1 MKKIR
6 AILIGAGNRGS
17 IYANYAL
24 ENPYELQ
31 IVGVAEPNKERRER
45 ICKLH
50 GISEHSYASWE
61 ELLAL
66 PKIADCAIIC
76 TQDKMHYGP
85 TMEALQKEYHVLL
98 EKPMSGDKK
107 ECISLEAEA
116 QRQNRL
122 LLIAH
127 VLRYSDFFKT
137 IENLLA
143 KGTIGKLISIN
154 LIENV
159 GYWHFA
165 HSFVRGYWRNSKESN
180 PIILAKSCHDMDL
193 LAWFS
198 GADAKSVVSFGRL
211 NYFKTENKPKG
222 ATKKCLQGCP
232 YLNDCIY
239 SVKNIYSME
248 RAKELANILSEGQG
262 MERLQKELEESQ
274 FGNCVFDSDNDVAD
288 NQISAIEF
296 ENGVTATFILN
307 AFSNEISRS
316 IRLVGTEGEI
326 SGDTFSNRISY
337 IRFKE
342 DAETHIILPEAQSGH
357 GGGDFGLVRDFVQMI
372 RNNRTDG
379 PSSARLSLMSHIMAF
394 AAEESRISHRIIDIE
409 EFMKESK

>member
-1 MKKIR
+1 MKKIK

-17 IYANYAL
+17 IYSNYAL

-31 IVGVAEPNKERRER
+31 IIGVAEPNQERRER
-45 ICKLH
+45 ICKQH
-50 GISEHSYASWE
+50 GIREYSYGSWE
-61 ELLAL
+61 ELLAK
-66 PKIADCAIIC
+66 PKLADCAIIC
-76 TQDKMHYGP
+76 TQDKMHYEP
-85 TMEALQKEYHVLL
+85 TMQALQQQYHVLL
-98 EKPMSGDKK
+98 EKPMSGDKH

-116 QRQNRL
+116 KKQNRL

-127 VLRYSDFFKT
+127 VLRYSNLFKT
-137 IENLLA
+137 IDSLL
-143 KGTIGKLISIN
+143 KQGTIGKLISIN

-193 LAWFS
+193 LAWYA
-198 GADAKSVVSFGRL
+198 GADAKSVVSFGKL
-211 NYFKTENKPKG
+211 NYFIPENKPKG

-232 YLNDCIY
+232 HLNDCLY

-248 RAKELANILSEGQG
+248 RAKELANIISDG
-262 MERLQKELEESQ
+262 MGKERLQKELEDSQ
-274 FGNCVFDSDNDVAD
+274 FGNCVFDTDNDVVD
-288 NQISAIEF
+288 NQISSIEF

-316 IRLVGTEGEI
+316 IQLLGTEGELR
-326 SGDTFSNRISY
+326 GDTFTNRISY

-342 DAETHIILPEAQSGH
+342 DSEHHIILPESKSGH
-357 GGGDFGLVRDFVQMI
+357 GGGDFGLVRDFVQMV
-372 RNNRTDG
+372 RTNSIDG
-379 PSSARLSLMSHIMAF
+379 PSSARISLMSHIMAF
-394 AAEESRISHRIIDIE
+394 AAEESRINKKIIDIND
-409 EFMKESK
+409 FMKE